1 MARKKAKRLAP
12 KKITKTLDIPEDVFF
27 NSPRITMM
35 SNKELRLENYT
46 SILLYEENQVSV
58 STKDVILTIQGED
71 FSIEI
76 ITDDE
81 FTLAGNITSMEF
93 SQTRS

>member
-12 KKITKTLDIPEDVFF
+12 KKLVKTLDVPEDVFF

-58 STKDVILTIQGED
+58 ATKDVILTIQGED

-81 FTLAGNITSMEF
+81 FTLAGKISSMEF
-93 SQTRS
+93 SQARS

>member
-12 KKITKTLDIPEDVFF
+12 KKITKTLDIPEDVIF

-35 SNKELRLENYT
+35 SNKELRIENYT

-58 STKDVILTIQGED
+58 ATKDVILSIQGEN

-81 FTLAGNITSMEF
+81 FTLTGSIVCLEF
-93 SQTRS
+93 SQSRS

>member
-12 KKITKTLDIPEDVFF
+12 KKIIKTLDIPEDVFF
-27 NSPRITMM
+27 NLPRITMM
-35 SNKELRLENYT
+35 SNNELRLENYT

-58 STKDVILTIQGED
+58 ATKDVILTVKGD
-71 FSIEI
+71 NFSIEI

-81 FTLAGNITSMEF
+81 FTLKGCITSLEF

>member
-1 MARKKAKRLAP
+1 MARKKAKRLTP
-12 KKITKTLDIPEDVFF
+12 KKIVKTLDVPEDVIF

-35 SNKELRLENYT
+35 SNKELRIENYT

-58 STKDVILTIQGED
+58 ATKDVILSIQGEN

-76 ITDDE
+76 ITNDE
-81 FTLAGNITSMEF
+81 FTLTGNIGSLEF
-93 SQTRS
+93 SQSRS